1 MSDDELDAV
10 YTHLCQAL
18 GAQGEA
24 QAPLMLARLALLLID
39 QLGDAPAAHALIE
52 AAAQDLRPPTAS

>member
-39 QLGDAPAAHALIE
+39 RLGDAAAHAL
-52 AAAQDLRPPTAS
+52 

>member
-1 MSDDELDAV
+1 MSDDELDGV

-18 GAQGEA
+18 GMQGQT

-39 QLGDAPAAHALIE
+39 KLGDAPAAHALID
-52 AAAQDLRPPTAS
+52 AAAQDLGPPTAD